1 MGELQRRVARQRHR
15 RARRRRANQRA
26 VVSVVGTLL
35 SLLVFL
41 SLFGIF
47 LQQYLPLWMTDNESQ
62 FTARTQTSFADL
74 KSNIDLQTI
83 LQGTLPLSTPFTMS
97 SDGVPVLAQPTAG
110 VLNFIPKAPGIF
122 ANVSVTPG
130 PGGGGT
136 FFQNFSLGTLTMTLP
151 NRYYPPQ
158 FYSFEN
164 DAVIQSQTPTQQL
177 VLYPPGLAFNVS
189 GTQVGVT
196 LNLLQLLGNATQAVS
211 TGSQEVTSHFFFTQT
226 FRSNVTGTPLN
237 AKFVI
242 GTHYPCAWT
251 SFLSTAFLTANVGA
265 HGTIAPAKCVTS
277 LNPSVIVVSFT
288 GLTTFSLVLSEVSL
302 VVGVGVE

>member
-1 MGELQRRVARQRHR
+1 MAELHSRVARRRHR
-15 RARRRRANQRA
+15 RSLRRRSNQRG
-26 VVSVVGTLL
+26 VVAVVGTLL

-41 SLFGIF
+41 SLFGVF

-62 FTARTQTSFADL
+62 FTARTQTSFAEL

-83 LQGTLPLSTPFTMS
+83 LQGNLPLSTPFTMS

-110 VLNFIPKAPGIF
+110 VLNFIPKSPGVF
-122 ANVSVTPG
+122 ANISVTPG

-136 FFQNFSLGTLTMTLP
+136 FFQNISLGTLTMTLP
-151 NRYYPPQ
+151 NRYYSQQ

-177 VLYPPGLAFNVS
+177 VLYPPGLSLNVS

-211 TGSQEVTSHFFFTQT
+211 TGSQEVTSHFLFTQT

-237 AKFVI
+237 AKFII

-251 SFLSTAFLTANVGA
+251 GFLNNALGAVAIGA
-265 HGTIAPAKCVTS
+265 HAAIAPAKCVTS
-277 LNPSVIVVSFT
+277 LNPSVMVVTFSN
-288 GLTTFSLVLSEVSL
+288 LTTFTLVLSEVSL